1 MFNIFWNVY
10 VFLVIYMSLDNFN
23 LIKVNLE
30 EFFFREEDRWIFSRV
45 NSFIGE
51 VIDGIEIF
59 RLIRVIRGIYN
70 FVVEDLSR
78 WYIRFIRKRMWVEGD
93 DLDKLVVYY
102 IVWKV
107 FDVFLRFMVLFM
119 LYIVEEIY

>member
-107 FDVFLRFMVLFM
+107 F
-119 LYIVEEIY
+119 